1 MPGKRCAHLTKGSAM
16 IRTATTFILAI
27 LLSGI
32 ALAEDAVR
40 IVMSTSEGDI
50 EIDLYVDKAPIT
62 SGNFLQ
68 LVDSG
73 LMDGGSFYRVVSYEN
88 DKGSPKIEVIQGG
101 RGDALEGEID
111 AIDHETTE
119 QSGIRHTDG
128 VISMA
133 RGGVGTATSEFF
145 IVIGDQP
152 GLDYG
157 EVRNP
162 DKQGFAAFGKVV
174 NGMDV
179 VRKIQGLQADGPS
192 DSDYTRGQI
201 LTDPVAISSV
211 RRVE

>member
-1 MPGKRCAHLTKGSAM
+1 M
-16 IRTATTFILAI
+16 IRAATAFIIPI
-27 LLSGI
+27 LLGG
-32 ALAEDAVR
+32 AAWADDTVR
-40 IVMSTSEGDI
+40 VLMSTSQGDI
-50 EIDLYVDKAPIT
+50 EIDLYLDKAPVT
-62 SGNFLQ
+62 AGNFLK
-68 LVDSG
+68 LADDG
-73 LMDGGSFYRVVSYEN
+73 LLDGGSFYRVVTYDN

-119 QSGIRHTDG
+119 QTGILHTDG

-162 DKQGFAAFGKVV
+162 DEQGFAAFGKVAR
-174 NGMDV
+174 GMDV
-179 VRKIQGLQADGPS
+179 VRKIQGLPADGPT
-192 DSDYTRGQI
+192 DSDYTKGQI
-201 LTDPVAISSV
+201 LAEPVIISSV
-211 RRVE
+211 RRAN

>member
-1 MPGKRCAHLTKGSAM
+1 M

-27 LLSGI
+27 VLGSVAI
-32 ALAEDAVR
+32 ADNNVR

-50 EIDLYVDKAPIT
+50 AVDLYVDQAPIT
-62 SGNFLQ
+62 AGNFLK

-73 LMDGGSFYRVVSYEN
+73 VMDGSSFYRVVTYDN

-119 QSGIRHTDG
+119 QTGILHTDG

-145 IVIGDQP
+145 IVIGDQR
-152 GLDYG
+152 GLDHG
-157 EVRNP
+157 QARNS
-162 DKQGFAAFGKVV
+162 DMQGFAAFGKVV
-174 NGMDV
+174 SGMDI
-179 VRKIQGLQADGPS
+179 VRTIQGLPADGPT
-192 DSDYTRGQI
+192 DSDYTKGQI
-201 LTDPVAISSV
+201 LTEPVVISTM
-211 RRVE
+211 RRTN